1 MAGLK
6 FPRDSRWQ
14 SSDGDPVE
22 SSCLTV
28 AKPTTWVSRD
38 ISGFARFSL
47 EELAFSEGGVMR
59 HRRFLPVV
67 VLAVLLASA
76 CAIPRGP
83 LANAGVP
90 NYDEVNKQLSRGAQ
104 PSAEGVTELATRG
117 VVTIINLRPESE
129 DPSAAAREKAAA
141 HSLMKHYEPVAL
153 SKWFAPQEKDISRIL
168 NIISDPTEQPVFV
181 HCQRGADRTGTVVA
195 IYRITHDCWNAEEAI
210 REAGRHGM
218 GWWQFPM
225 RRFIRTWYRTKRVQP
240 CIPGQSTGAS

>member
-1 MAGLK
+1 MGESGHIRIRQVQ
-6 FPRDSRWQ
+6 PRGTRIP
-14 SSDGDPVE
+14 G
-22 SSCLTV
+22 
-28 AKPTTWVSRD
+28 
-38 ISGFARFSL
+38 
-47 EELAFSEGGVMR
+47 EGGVMR
-59 HRRFLPVV
+59 HSRFLPVV

-76 CAIPRGP
+76 CATPRGP

-129 DPSAAAREKAAA
+129 DPPAAAREKAAA